1 VITARSKHQE
11 MRKPIL
17 VAIAL
22 LICGAAPAHACD
34 ARWLSAKDLATL
46 APDYAHVFAGTVTR
60 SESAR
65 VQFDVGE
72 VFKGSPSSRTWYRA
86 KFPLGDC
93 SWRLVEGETSIF
105 FLGESGAD
113 LWVTRFHG
121 VTRDTVVEVLGV
133 PPKR

>member
-1 VITARSKHQE
+1 VIAARFKHE
-11 MRKPIL
+11 KMRKLIL
-17 VAIAL
+17 VAIT
-22 LICGAAPAHACD
+22 LITCGAAPARACD
-34 ARWLSAKDLATL
+34 ARLLSAKDLAPL

-60 SESAR
+60 AESGR

-113 LWVTRFHG
+113 LWVTRFYG